1 MDGEAIIVR
10 PVKNYR
16 EPADSKEGRAIEKYV
31 CTICG
36 YIYDP
41 ASGDPENGVAA
52 GTPFGNV
59 PDDWV
64 CPVCGA
70 GKDVFEPEK

>member
-1 MDGEAIIVR
+1 MQDRMQAYE
-10 PVKNYR
+10 
-16 EPADSKEGRAIEKYV
+16 

-36 YIYDP
+36 YIYAP
-41 ASGDPENGVAA
+41 ALGDPENGVPA

-59 PDDWV
+59 PDDWT

-70 GKDVFEPEK
+70 GKDLFTPVE